1 MSTVAFCKWTNNW
14 KLQALMTLHTAARNI
29 KHSPHLFLA
38 KFAMVISRSSDMY
51 FDSRN
56 LLERQQTIIPPL
68 QRDNGGNVFPCSR
81 VKIRKRGKIVKR
93 EKKVLRKVKDR
104 KIVV

>member
-1 MSTVAFCKWTNNW
+1 MITVAFCKWTNNW

-93 EKKVLRKVKDR
+93 EKKVFKKSERISER
-104 KIVV
+104 